1 MLWNFYIFLKDKTHL
16 ALFTSIW
23 LCFHSY
29 LFNTQAAWK
38 SYRLKR
44 PLTGLFSNKQAC
56 FGVCIVEIY
65 QGSKSLRFWLDAQR
79 DVINQS
85 LHLRLL
91 LSLPYNRLDF
101 FYRKK
106 YCHYRLNTCSIQYR
120 HFGVLR
126 ALQIVEFRLYFLKCT
141 KGLAEK
147 LVQSI
152 TSNLIE
158 KKFSTNKGRQIS
170 SIKLVLFVILQA
182 KLIYSDQIL
191 KSNEK
196 SRIRQQNK
204 VEFCFYCYET

>member
-1 MLWNFYIFLKDKTHL
+1 MFNSIQTFWRL
-16 ALFTSIW
+16 TSITN
-23 LCFHSY
+23 C
-29 LFNTQAAWK
+29 
-38 SYRLKR
+38 R
-44 PLTGLFSNKQAC
+44 
-56 FGVCIVEIY
+56 
-65 QGSKSLRFWLDAQR
+65 
-79 DVINQS
+79 
-85 LHLRLL
+85 
-91 LSLPYNRLDF
+91 
-101 FYRKK
+101 
-106 YCHYRLNTCSIQYR
+106 IQ
-120 HFGVLR
+120 
-126 ALQIVEFRLYFLKCT
+126 IILKCT

>member
-16 ALFTSIW
+16 TLFTSIR
-23 LCFHSY
+23 LCFHLY

-65 QGSKSLRFWLDAQR
+65 TKEVKVYDFDWTHNGMLLTKACTCDFYFRCRIIGS
-79 DVINQS
+79 I
-85 LHLRLL
+85 
-91 LSLPYNRLDF
+91 

-152 TSNLIE
+152 TSNLME

-170 SIKLVLFVILQA
+170 SIKLVLFVILQTR
-182 KLIYSDQIL
+182 LIYSDQIL

-204 VEFCFYCYET
+204 VEFCFYCYEK